1 MSRLL
6 TRRAA
11 LGLAFGLPLAGCT
24 GLRNLS
30 GPPPTL
36 YRLSP
41 KTTFDH
47 DLPKVAVQIVV
58 DEPLASRG
66 IDSDLIA
73 LAPNPIEI
81 KYFAG
86 ARWID
91 RAPRMVQNLLV
102 QSFESSGRIVSVGR
116 QAIGLRSDYNIVGD
130 LRVFQ
135 ASYVQGG
142 ADRPPVVQIRLNA
155 KLVRQPRQEIV
166 ASETFEAETPSRGTD
181 MGAIVLAFDE
191 ALGTVLKRVVEWTL
205 VTVAAQQR
213 TS

>member
-1 MSRLL
+1 MSHL

-11 LGLAFGLPLAGCT
+11 LGLALGLPLAGCT
-24 GLRNLS
+24 GLGALR

-41 KTTFDH
+41 KTTFDG
-47 DLPKVAVQIVV
+47 DLPTVGVQIVV
-58 DEPLASRG
+58 DEPLATRG

-73 LAPNPIEI
+73 LAPNAIEI
-81 KYFAG
+81 RYFAN
-86 ARWID
+86 ARWVD

-102 QSFESSGRIVSVGR
+102 QSFESTGRIVSVGR
-116 QAIGLRSDYNIVGD
+116 QAIGLRSDYNIVSD
-130 LRVFQ
+130 LRLFQ

-142 ADRPPVVQIRLNA
+142 ADRPPVVQIKLNA

-166 ASETFEAETPSRGTD
+166 AGETFEVETPARGTD
-181 MGAIVLAFDE
+181 IGAVVVAFDE
-191 ALGTVLKRVVEWTL
+191 ALGTILKRVVEWAL

-213 TS
+213 AS